1 MKSQPVVPT
10 RQAQQDLETGIDYY
24 LFEEGSETAALGFIA
39 AVEEAFQR
47 LGKNPVMGSPR
58 YAYELDLP
66 GLRSWPLKRYP
77 HLVFYV
83 ERDDY
88 VEIWRVI
95 NGVRDIPVWL
105 LNENG

>member
-1 MKSQPVVPT
+1 MTSKPVVPT

-24 LFEEGSETAALGFIA
+24 LFEEGSEAAALGFIT
-39 AVEEAFQR
+39 AVEDAFQR
-47 LGKNPVMGSPR
+47 LGKNPAMGSPR

-95 NGVRDIPVWL
+95 HGVRDIPAWL

>member
-1 MKSQPVVPT
+1 MKSKPVVPT

-24 LFEEGSETAALGFIA
+24 LFDGGSEAAALGFIT
-39 AVEEAFQR
+39 AVEGAFQR
-47 LGKNPVMGSPR
+47 LGKNPAMGSPR

>member
-1 MKSQPVVPT
+1 MRSKPVIPSLKA
-10 RQAQQDLETGIDYY
+10 RQDVEAEIDYY
-24 LFEEGSETAALGFIA
+24 LVEEGSGQAALGFISEIETA
-39 AVEEAFQR
+39 YTKLARHPA
-47 LGKNPVMGSPR
+47 MGSPR

-83 ERDDY
+83 EQADH

-95 NGVRDIPVWL
+95 NGARDIPAWL
-105 LNENG
+105 LDENG